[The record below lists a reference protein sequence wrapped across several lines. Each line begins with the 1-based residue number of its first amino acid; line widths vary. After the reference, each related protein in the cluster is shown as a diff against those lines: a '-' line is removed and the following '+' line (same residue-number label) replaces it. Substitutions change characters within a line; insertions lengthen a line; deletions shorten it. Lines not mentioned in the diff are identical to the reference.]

1 MHLINFTL
9 LLFAGLAAAHPAPTR
24 TTDPKATIAGCWNPV
39 APMNSSCV
47 ASDVPYCATHSPAG
61 YYHHGLEECDW
72 RTGSK
77 VRKEEPLP
85 SQRPAPKQRSKSAD
99 THTRARDRR
108 AARASATTSSRIP
121 SATTRSATTRAA
133 STAPARARACA
144 SATAASRRI
153 AMART
158 TPPSGL
164 WGSLVLRSWR
174 AESLV

>member
-39 APMNSSCV
+39 APVNSSCV

-77 VRKEEPLP
+77 GPGQESCQ
-85 SQRPAPKQRSKSAD
+85 SQCYDFFQDTKCYNSVCNDSGGVNGTGTGPGVCFCDCGVTTDCYGQDDTSKRSVGIAGPA
-99 THTRARDRR
+99 
-108 AARASATTSSRIP
+108 
-121 SATTRSATTRAA
+121 
-133 STAPARARACA
+133 
-144 SATAASRRI
+144 
-153 AMART
+153 
-158 TPPSGL
+158 
-164 WGSLVLRSWR
+164 VL
-174 AESLV
+174 EG